1 MYIKNFTQTDIR
13 KQRIPNVK
21 DVISFKREKIV
32 EELKGLVE
40 MVVPETYMQIAKDLL
55 DDNDSEKIIAALIK
69 NSYQNELEEKNY
81 AEIRDYFESQ
91 KFGRELRLTGDRQDQ
106 QRNKRQFERR
116 GNRFN
121 GKNRFDSNRGKSRMF
136 LALGKKDDLTPH
148 ALLDLLKQKA
158 KIPGEK
164 VTGIHIN
171 DSYSFFN
178 VTPSEAD
185 VILDKLNS
193 KDKKKRPLVERA
205 KPIK

>member
-1 MYIKNFTQTDIR
+1 
-13 KQRIPNVK
+13 
-21 DVISFKREKIV
+21 
-32 EELKGLVE
+32 
-40 MVVPETYMQIAKDLL
+40 
-55 DDNDSEKIIAALIK
+55 
-69 NSYQNELEEKNY
+69 
-81 AEIRDYFESQ
+81 
-91 KFGRELRLTGDRQDQ
+91 
-106 QRNKRQFERR
+106 
-116 GNRFN
+116 
-121 GKNRFDSNRGKSRMF
+121 MF